1 MFKEYRG
8 LRREL
13 YILFIGRIVTNMGS
27 MIGPILT
34 LVLNQKLG
42 MSASDIANYMLVISL
57 LGIPINL
64 FGGKL
69 ADRFNKRNIIVVC
82 DIISVVAYLLCGILP
97 LTNITIILLALASL
111 LQLAESPSYEALV
124 ADFTSSKDRERAYSL
139 SYLGANLGLVLSPS
153 IGGLLF
159 KNYLWLAFI
168 ISGVSI
174 LLSTILIFFLI
185 KDVSRTKDESDS
197 IYESDIAQDISA
209 VKYLKGNRVILLF
222 LLITAIGNGV
232 YNQFN
237 YLMPLDLGNIFGDD
251 GAKLYGFVTSL
262 NCIIVFLFTAFMTRK
277 FKRTGAGNKILIGE
291 ILIIFSYLLF
301 VFTMKIRFSSYI
313 VITIFTFGEI
323 FNTLGSSPFLT
334 KRIPASHRGRIASI
348 ETVFC
353 SIFTAIVEK
362 VVGIVYDLSGST
374 VSWII
379 VLVLGLVEIGIIV
392 VMISLDKKDY
402 PELQ

>member
-97 LTNITIILLALASL
+97 LTNTTIILLALASL

-222 LLITAIGNGV
+222 LLITAIGNGI

-301 VFTMKIRFSSYI
+301 VFTMKIRFISYI